1 MTFHRKK
8 QRYLKYFN
16 AEFLALSTYN
26 LFFFSPKSTCSCHHG
41 SSEEMSSDG
50 DRFCCIVIFG
60 IVVISYICVLRKIG
74 KKVDIY
80 VICFMVFMASV

>member
-1 MTFHRKK
+1 
-8 QRYLKYFN
+8 
-16 AEFLALSTYN
+16 
-26 LFFFSPKSTCSCHHG
+26 
-41 SSEEMSSDG
+41 MSASDG